1 MSIAKL
7 FSTTAEASAAASKL
21 EHFGFPAR
29 TIHVVDGS
37 RGAVSVPALTAM
49 GIATSHAK
57 NYAEAI
63 GNGASLVLVE
73 TPLGTAAYATEI
85 LGGDAASEDV
95 DYQGIEKSE
104 PAPLSKALNLPILAG
119 GAAPL
124 SSFFGLPVLST
135 EQKAKATLSHD
146 AAPLSSKLGLPTLVK
161 KGRLMD
167 VTLSKN
173 PAPLS
178 SMLGMPVLSGE
189 QKGKASLSH
198 EAAPLSKA
206 LGLPVLL
213 KE

>member
-1 MSIAKL
+1 MSIAKM

-21 EHFGFPAR
+21 EHGGFPAR
-29 TIHVVDGS
+29 TIHVVDAS

-63 GNGASLVLVE
+63 ASGASLVLVE

-95 DYQGIEKSE
+95 HYQGIEKGE
-104 PAPLSKALNLPILAG
+104 PAPLSKALNVPVLG
-119 GAAPL
+119 GSAAPL
-124 SSFFGLPVLST
+124 SALFGLPVLST
-135 EQKAKATLSHD
+135 AQKGKAALSHD
-146 AAPLSSKLGLPTLVK
+146 AAPLSSKLGLPTSVK
-161 KGRLMD
+161 KGRLME

-178 SMLGMPVLSGE
+178 SLLGLPVLSAA
-189 QKGKASLSH
+189 QTPKAALSH
-198 EAAPLSKA
+198 EPAPLSKA